1 MIPFNF
7 EYHKPREL
15 YEAITLFQKLEKEGK
30 DPMYFGGGT
39 EIITMARLNNV
50 STGAVIDIKG
60 IPNCNIHEIKDGL
73 LILGSGL
80 SLRLIS
86 EKNAFP
92 LLSKTIK
99 RIADHTVQNKIT
111 LGGNLAGT
119 IIYHESL
126 LPLLVTDSQVKVVGI
141 NGDRIV
147 PVKEVFNGKSKLAKG
162 EIIVQIVIEEKHLSL
177 PYIHVKRTKNE
188 KVDYPLV
195 TMVAIKSNNKIHM
208 AFSGLCDYPLRSIE
222 MEDALSMKAPKNNR
236 INQTIEKLPNKILNN
251 LNGSS
256 EYRRFVLQN
265 MLDQTLCNFKE
276 EEE

>member
-126 LPLLVTDSQVKVVGI
+126 LPLLVTDSQVKVAGI

-147 PVKEVFNGKSKLAKG
+147 PVKEVFNGESKLTKG

-208 AFSGLCDYPLRSIE
+208 AFSGLCDYPLRSLE

-236 INQTIEKLPNKILNN
+236 INQTIEKLPNKLLNN
-251 LNGSS
+251 LDGSS
-256 EYRRFVLQN
+256 EYRKFVLHN
-265 MLDQTLCNFKE
+265 MLDQTLINFKE
-276 EEE
+276 EE